1 MSKFLTARRREA
13 RELYDAGMMLLAR
26 YGFAKEQ
33 HGQHLTEAEIGAFRI
48 SVTASRTRRDLH
60 VWYTGGSG
68 ATVMIIAGSN
78 ANFTVVR
85 FRRGQWEQELLVL
98 SRQDEFLKTPE
109 GIQQHHALTAAYS
122 SSNRQQ

>member
-1 MSKFLTARRREA
+1 MPKFLTARRREA
-13 RELYDAGMMLLAR
+13 RELYDVGMMLLAR
-26 YGFAKEQ
+26 YGFAKER

-68 ATVMIIAGSN
+68 STVMTIAGSN

-85 FRRGQWEQELLVL
+85 FRRGQWEQELLAL
-98 SRQDEFLKTPE
+98 GRQNAFLKVPG
-109 GIQQHHALTAAYS
+109 GI
-122 SSNRQQ
+122 